1 MISPLNRLIGNK
13 NKGSEITKKL
23 IIKIGSGRRK
33 RLSINDFFSKLTL
46 FLPNEK

>member
-13 NKGSEITKKL
+13 NKGSEMIKKL

-33 RLSINDFFSKLTL
+33 RLNINDFFFKVNVIFT
-46 FLPNEK
+46 E